1 MNLLKKIIKVLNKKD
16 NKEKEFHTEIII
28 KYKNII
34 SVEDIISSSFSK
46 FLGNTLIGSEA
57 SYFSL
62 NTKQLGTGKII
73 GMYLNEESKLILI
86 IGVGNKIETVDSDT
100 TIIYFK
106 ELKRPVVSLS
116 SMFCSIEKFCKGYCI
131 LDCNKDCP
139 LYCFKKICI

>member
-1 MNLLKKIIKVLNKKD
+1 MRFISLQFLNYEMNLLKKIIKVLNKKD

-73 GMYLNEESKLILI
+73 GMYL
-86 IGVGNKIETVDSDT
+86 VQ
-100 TIIYFK
+100 
-106 ELKRPVVSLS
+106 SLLT
-116 SMFCSIEKFCKGYCI
+116 FHKAAALLLE
-131 LDCNKDCP
+131 
-139 LYCFKKICI
+139 